1 MFRLTLTL
9 IAPLASAFAFAQE
22 LSKDLGAKKDIVVQH
37 TTQPTGA
44 SMNIWQFAPMMVAL
58 GIIFFLLKFA
68 LPKMMG
74 KFNKSLST
82 PFDSPILLQ
91 ESASFATGSLQVV
104 TVRGKSLLLAITP
117 QGVTCLSELDSKI
130 EDNSAPA
137 FFEILDQESE
147 QPKEQKLVT
156 HAVIEEEEVE
166 PVKST
171 LKAHPAA
178 KAYKYQPAKKSDS
191 PSREELIAR
200 LEQLQKLAK

>member
-22 LSKDLGAKKDIVVQH
+22 LSQDIGAKKDLVVQH
-37 TTQPTGA
+37 TTQPSG
-44 SMNIWQFAPMMVAL
+44 SGVNIWQFAPMMVAL

-68 LPKMMG
+68 LPKVMG
-74 KFNKSLST
+74 KFNKTLST

-104 TVRGKSLLLAITP
+104 TVRGKSLLLAVTP
-117 QGVTCLSELDSKI
+117 QGVSCLTELNAKV
-130 EDNSAPA
+130 EDNSPPA

-156 HAVIEEEEVE
+156 HAVIEEET
-166 PVKST
+166 KT
-171 LKAHPAA
+171 ATKAHPAA
-178 KAYKYQPAKKSDS
+178 KAYKSQTTNKSDS
-191 PSREELIAR
+191 PSRQELIAR